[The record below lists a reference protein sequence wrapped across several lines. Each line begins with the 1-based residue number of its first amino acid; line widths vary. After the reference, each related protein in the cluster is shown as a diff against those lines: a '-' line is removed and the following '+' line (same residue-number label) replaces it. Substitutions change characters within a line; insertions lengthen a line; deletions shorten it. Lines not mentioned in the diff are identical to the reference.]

1 MTRILLEVTDLDTGQ
16 TRYITVTGGSEVPDL
31 IGGYAL
37 RYARMVAGQ
46 PTEATPQRL
55 ALFPGEEDAP
65 EDDAA

>member
-1 MTRILLEVTDLDTGQ
+1 MRVLLEVTDLDSGQ
-16 TRYITVTGGSEVPDL
+16 TRYIAVSGGAEVPEL
-31 IGGYAL
+31 VAGYAL
-37 RYARMVAGQ
+37 RYARLAAGL

>member
-1 MTRILLEVTDLDTGQ
+1 MRVLLEVTDLDKGE
-16 TRYITVTGGSEVPDL
+16 TRFITVSGGPEVPDL

-37 RYARMVAGQ
+37 RYARLIAGL

-65 EDDAA
+65 DDDAA